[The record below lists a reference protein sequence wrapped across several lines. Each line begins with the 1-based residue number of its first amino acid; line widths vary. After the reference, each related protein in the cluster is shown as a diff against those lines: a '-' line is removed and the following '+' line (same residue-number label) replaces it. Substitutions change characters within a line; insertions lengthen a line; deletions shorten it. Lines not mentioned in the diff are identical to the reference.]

1 MAHCSLSLLMNIKFF
16 ARREFSN
23 EVSQKMSTKCNSSH
37 FHHISI
43 TMLWGIRI
51 VILLKKIDLETLQ
64 ISSHSD
70 KIVMKMWSPLQAFFC
85 TYHIF
90 ITFLTQFD
98 GKEFCQKYH
107 DYATVHLS
115 WKRDEYVISWDNRM
129 LFENSRFLSFLHFYL
144 TTPFEYFAFIYREI
158 LLRVLL
164 KLKYFLSALLI
175 TIYKT

>member
-1 MAHCSLSLLMNIKFF
+1 MPLNPPKNQNSPSWSELTKLAAKKRL
-16 ARREFSN
+16 
-23 EVSQKMSTKCNSSH
+23 STKCNSSH

-129 LFENSRFLSFLHFYL
+129 LFENSRFLSFLKKKPVYPVSKSSICFYL
-144 TTPFEYFAFIYREI
+144 SWNSFTGFTE
-158 LLRVLL
+158 
-164 KLKYFLSALLI
+164 
-175 TIYKT
+175 T